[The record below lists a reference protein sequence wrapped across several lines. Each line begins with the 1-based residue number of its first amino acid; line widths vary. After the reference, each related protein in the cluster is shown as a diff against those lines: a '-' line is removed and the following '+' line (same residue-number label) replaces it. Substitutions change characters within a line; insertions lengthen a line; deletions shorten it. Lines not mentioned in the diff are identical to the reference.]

1 MIYFNRSRLPAH
13 ITCSVWIKIGL
24 VFIVTHGHR
33 LTEAPPS
40 GHCYPPK
47 QRRETLQDHSWVFCC
62 LSLALTSIIS
72 LARTIQMAQLT
83 SWSQETWEAYLMRII
98 VPDTRRLCKDSKNKK
113 NAETA
118 SKELQIW
125 WRVNSIITRDTWYI
139 PFWSHFS
146 LELPQ
151 NQATIISRE
160 LSADRLDAHPPPRLG
175 ANLEKSLHL
184 LCVLWTT
191 PPLLTPSSLDQIWTW
206 KTWELKNNLL
216 ICETSAIQ
224 DNSTTKFSP
233 LRTSM
238 NKATQKTPK
247 SSQMLVGMSKATIR
261 ALDALCHPQS
271 LLGQGMG
278 DCLYLTAGNLA
289 LSWGSVFQGPISVL
303 SNVVLG
309 LIKSTYI
316 RTSVPIHSDGQ
327 MPVGITVIL
336 RLWVSKPR

>member
-1 MIYFNRSRLPAH
+1 MSTDWQRHHHLDIVILQNRGER
-13 ITCSVWIKIGL
+13 
-24 VFIVTHGHR
+24 
-33 LTEAPPS
+33 
-40 GHCYPPK
+40 HC
-47 QRRETLQDHSWVFCC
+47 
-62 LSLALTSIIS
+62 
-72 LARTIQMAQLT
+72 
-83 SWSQETWEAYLMRII
+83 RII
-98 VPDTRRLCKDSKNKK
+98 HGFFAASALHWQVLFHWPELSRWPSSLHGARKHGKHIWWELYTRRLCKDIKNKK

-125 WRVNSIITRDTWYI
+125 WRVNSIITQDTWYI

-160 LSADRLDAHPPPRLG
+160 LSADRLDAQPRPRLG

-261 ALDALCHPQS
+261 TLDALCHPQS